1 MIHCAKW
8 IVIDSETLLEDG
20 YITVEKGIITDFG
33 SVSTLNTK
41 NIVDHGDGVIIPT
54 LVNAHTHL
62 ELSALKN
69 KISFKSG
76 FQHWVKE
83 LISEREKLSNE
94 CIDAGIKNA
103 IDELFQ
109 SGTSTIGEISSL
121 YRSDKFMNDSEI
133 SGVFFKEYLGNDL
146 NIDCTFNSSHIFNSY
161 SGHAPHTTSP
171 ELLNKLKF
179 ETKKNNKPYSI
190 HLSESYDET
199 EFIKHG
205 KGKWADFL
213 IERGI
218 DYSNWPVPSRSPVE
232 YLSKLDILDSKTIV
246 VHLINAD
253 FKDFKILK
261 DNECKICLCPRS
273 NNNLHKKLPKFELIY
288 NLDLEF
294 CLGTDSLASCK
305 TLSIFD
311 EMKYLSELTNFF
323 SPKQIFRAATINGA
337 KALGLEK
344 QYGDLKPKSVGSF
357 IYLELK
363 ADNVE
368 TVFDKIVN
376 GDFSEDF
383 KVLSPNT
390 NQ

>member
-1 MIHCAKW
+1 MRHSAKW
-8 IVIDSETLLEDG
+8 IVIDSETILENG

-54 LVNAHTHL
+54 LVNTHTHL
-62 ELSALKN
+62 ELSSLKN

-83 LISEREKLSNE
+83 LISEREKLTNE
-94 CIDAGIKNA
+94 CIDVGIQNA
-103 IDELFQ
+103 IDELLQ

-121 YRSDKFMNDSEI
+121 YRSNKYMNERLI

-146 NIDCTFNSSHIFNSY
+146 NVDCKLISSQIFNSY
-161 SGHAPHTTSP
+161 AGHAPHTTSP
-171 ELLNKLKF
+171 ELLKKLKF
-179 ETKKNNKPYSI
+179 ETTRNNKPYSI

-218 DYSNWPVPSRSPVE
+218 DFSSWPVPSRSPVE
-232 YLSKLDILDSKTIV
+232 YLSKLDILDTKTMV

-253 FKDFKILK
+253 LKDFKILK

-273 NNNLHKKLPKFELIY
+273 NHNLHRKLPEFELIY

-294 CLGTDSLASCK
+294 CLGTDSLASCE

-311 EMKYLSELTNFF
+311 EMKYLGEVTNIF
-323 SPKQIFRAATINGA
+323 SPKTIFKSATINGA
-337 KALGLEK
+337 KALGLEE

-357 IYLELK
+357 IYLDLE
-363 ADNVE
+363 AENVNA
-368 TVFDKIVN
+368 VFDKIVN
-376 GDFSEDF
+376 CDFSKSF
-383 KVLSPNT
+383 KVLSPDT
-390 NQ
+390 TL